1 MPSLFK
7 DVPESVVDANLMLHL
22 LHNEDDFPQKI
33 DSSIGVYR
41 TDECKCVDII
51 SVFIEGFLKNLKLK
65 PLETTKLIS
74 SSRQTLRAVGR

>member
-41 TDECKCVDII
+41 TDECKCVDIKCLHRR
-51 SVFIEGFLKNLKLK
+51 FLKNLKLK